1 MRKVIG
7 SLFSSAGTS
16 SLAVGVRRV
25 CVLGGAVIACFLWAQ
40 QGTVL
45 SSDTLRARAHS
56 IGTKVKYQ
64 HAAAMVVAACP
75 VSSVSKRDISELT
88 SIFTAVNEASAR
100 YDLDHELLFA
110 VISAESR
117 CRKSARSSAGAMGLM
132 QLMPITAKHLG
143 VAEPYAVRANIM
155 GGAKYLAELL
165 REFNGDVELALAAY
179 NAGPVNVKRY
189 GGIPPFKETRGYVSK
204 VLSVYDDLVELTS
217 GTDIT
222 LEA

>member
-1 MRKVIG
+1 MRRVIG
-7 SLFSSAGTS
+7 SLFSSAGS
-16 SLAVGVRRV
+16 SPLTVGIRRL
-25 CVLGGAVIACFLWAQ
+25 CVLGGAVIACVLWAQ

-45 SSDTLRARAHS
+45 SSDTLRIRAHS
-56 IGTKVKYQ
+56 LGTKVKYQ

-75 VSSVSKRDISELT
+75 IRTVSKRDISELT
-88 SIFTAVNEASAR
+88 SIFSAVNEASAR
-100 YDLDHELLFA
+100 FDLDHELLFA

-117 CRKSARSSAGAMGLM
+117 CQKSARSSAGAMGLM
-132 QLMPITAKHLG
+132 QLMPVTAKHLG
-143 VAEPYAVRANIM
+143 VAEPYAVRANVM

-165 REFNGDVELALAAY
+165 REFGGDIELALAAY

-204 VLSVYDDLVELTS
+204 VLAVYNDLVELTS
-217 GTDIT
+217 DADMT

>member
-16 SLAVGVRRV
+16 SLTVGIRRV
-25 CVLGGAVIACFLWAQ
+25 CVLGGAVIACVLWAH

-45 SSDTLRARAHS
+45 SSDTLRVRAHS

-75 VSSVSKRDISELT
+75 ISSVSKRDISELT
-88 SIFTAVNEASAR
+88 SIFSAVNEASAR

-117 CRKSARSSAGAMGLM
+117 CRKSARSSACAMGLM

-189 GGIPPFKETRGYVSK
+189 GGIPPFKETRGYVTK

-217 GTDIT
+217 GADMT